1 MEEVLDTGDALLAE
15 IASLEVERA
24 QIDAKI
30 AGKMVQIQDMRR
42 READADPNPRRGQLI
57 AASAADD
64 LSLVTLLPVRTVQC
78 RLAEFRRV
86 RNLLPKAWAAFGA
99 GMIDAYRIQLIGS
112 AVANLSGDLPIIEL
126 DHRVV
131 EYAST
136 HTGTQLKGW
145 LTRFVAKAEPE
156 LAEQRAKSEV
166 DKRAVWIQHQGD
178 GMSTLV
184 AYLQTADAVKIDHRL
199 NTGAKCAK
207 SDGRSMDQMRADGLV
222 DQMLSS
228 TDGSTSS
235 HAVIGILV
243 PVTSLAGLTDE
254 PGEAF
259 DGSFALPASMVRE
272 LATEPGT
279 LFYRVMT
286 DPLGKIL
293 DITELGRFPSAKLH
307 TAVEIRDGTC
317 KFATCNRPAAECDKD
332 HELPY
337 PHGPTTGANLG
348 SLCRRHH
355 EMKTHLVFDP
365 RRAAVHA
372 RTPSVMEHHLAVTIE
387 YAG

>member
-1 MEEVLDTGDALLAE
+1 MEEVLDTGDVLLAE

-24 QIDAKI
+24 QIEANI
-30 AGKMVQIQDMRR
+30 AGKMMQVQDVRR
-42 READADPNPRRGQLI
+42 READADPDPRRGQLI

-78 RLAEFRRV
+78 RLSEFRRV
-86 RNLLPKAWAAFGA
+86 RNVLPKAWAAFGA
-99 GMIDAYRIQLIGS
+99 GMLDAYRVQLIGS
-112 AVANLSGDLPIIEL
+112 AVGNLSGDLSIIEL

-156 LAEQRAKSEV
+156 LAEKRARAEV
-166 DKRAVWIQHQGD
+166 DKRAVWIQHQDD
-178 GMSTLV
+178 GMSTLF
-184 AYLQTADAVKIDHRL
+184 AYLRTADAVKIDHRL
-199 NTGAKCAK
+199 NTRAKCAK
-207 SDGRSMDQMRADGLV
+207 SDGRTMDQMRADELV
-222 DQMLSS
+222 DQMLS
-228 TDGSTSS
+228 TGEGSSS
-235 HAVIGILV
+235 SRAVIGVLV

-272 LATEPGT
+272 LAAEPGT

-286 DPLGKIL
+286 DPPGKIL
-293 DITELGRFPSAKLH
+293 DIAEIGRFPSAKLH
-307 TAVEIRDGTC
+307 TAIEIRDGTC
-317 KFATCNRPAAECDKD
+317 QFATCNRPAAQCDKD

-355 EMKTHLVFDP
+355 EMKTHHVFDP
-365 RRAAVHA
+365 RRAIVHS
-372 RTPSVMEHHLAVTIE
+372 RTPSLREHHLAVTIE
-387 YAG
+387 YAA